1 MAEVTNHTIAGSF
14 SSSQEVTLAQVHL
27 PEFHRTRTLTTMKAR
42 IFEANCRYDLIL
54 GRDLL
59 TSLGIVINFEN
70 KTMIWDHSQV
80 PMRQYPLISA
90 PSLLGQELLLD
101 LLGPNPT
108 FHYDAVF
115 EASDKTCRIGD
126 PTRQDHMYQEVD
138 VDPDGYKTKTM
149 HPAKYDAIDL

>member
-1 MAEVTNHTIAGSF
+1 MC
-14 SSSQEVTLAQVHL
+14 L
-27 PEFHRTRTLTTMKAR
+27 PEFHRTRTLTTMKAQ

-80 PMRQYPLISA
+80 ALCQYPLISA

-108 FHYDAVF
+108 FNDDAVF

-126 PTRQDHMYQEVD
+126 PKCQDHMYHEVD
-138 VDPDGYKTKTM
+138 VDPEGFKTTN
-149 HPAKYDAIDL
+149 HPSCQIRCHRSPQSCL